1 MHIEVFADWMSF
13 RPAWTKRGTP
23 VERVAWQSLAK
34 DLRIPGVRDTI
45 AKYKNDPNYKPT
57 GYDADHAWDMDFTAR
72 MIPGEQAP
80 PMMLVTSDSLSGG
93 KGIEIWNN

>member
-1 MHIEVFADWMSF
+1 MRIEVFSDYMYF

-23 VERVAWQSLAK
+23 VERVAWQSLAR

-45 AKYKNDPNYKPT
+45 AKYKKDPKYKPT

-72 MIPGEQAP
+72 MIPGEHVP
-80 PMMLVTSDSLSGG
+80 PMMLETIDLLSGG
-93 KGIEIWNN
+93 KGKEIWNS